1 MIKINEIKKIEPHIK
16 EYFNK
21 KQKCFLDPIYE
32 TLFSGHTGRPIRS
45 IGTQIDKVTTK
56 LKTFWLFRNFWAF

>member
-1 MIKINEIKKIEPHIK
+1 MKLKNRAIHKRIFQQKK
-16 EYFNK
+16 K
-21 KQKCFLDPIYE
+21 KMFLDPIYE

-56 LKTFWLFRNFWAF
+56 LKKIWPLWNFWAF